1 MLKNYLQMLENAFK
15 AMTSLGGSNATW
27 MDYFHTVGYEFLVL
41 AIGILYLVGMVL
53 LITVPTV
60 GCVKI
65 WKNPNNVWGRHLK
78 DVDECNKFL
87 RIYRI
92 KWEALQD
99 KQLNNDYRYTLYTE
113 LVDLLKSK
121 HIPIEKF
128 IPSSEWTKEMAKSL
142 PCLQYAIDD
151 TEDGKFPG
159 DLAYVTNPGKYK
171 SFVIMKYFVLT
182 RKVLGIASLLLV
194 YSMFVIPLILMFIR

>member
-15 AMTSLGGSNATW
+15 AMTSLGGTDATW

-65 WKNPNNVWGRHLK
+65 WKNQNNVWGRHVK
-78 DVDECNKFL
+78 DVDECNDFL

-92 KWEALQD
+92 KTEALQNE
-99 KQLNNDYRYTLYTE
+99 KNKKTVRYELYKE
-113 LVDLLKSK
+113 LVALLESK
-121 HIPIEKF
+121 HIPVNKI
-128 IPSSEWTKEMAKSL
+128 IPSTEWVEDMKENIPWL
-142 PCLQYAIDD
+142 PYGIFDICTDEL
-151 TEDGKFPG
+151 PG
-159 DLAYVTNPGKYK
+159 DLAHVTNPGKYK
-171 SFVIMKYFVLT
+171 SFTIMKYFVLA
-182 RKVLGIASLLLV
+182 RKALGIASLLLI
-194 YSMFVIPLILMFIR
+194 YSMFVIPLFFMFIR